1 MAACHIF
8 SPSLFFGLVVK
19 WKTLSPCLVF
29 TIVVLFVT
37 TTATTCILW
46 LIIHFTCKIDM
57 EMKKKKMKKVMVE
70 RGFKEEEEEE
80 EIE

>member
-1 MAACHIF
+1 M
-8 SPSLFFGLVVK
+8 
-19 WKTLSPCLVF
+19 SPCLVF

-57 EMKKKKMKKVMVE
+57 EMKKKMKKVVE

-80 EIE
+80 EEIE